1 MFDEYLWKIRF
12 KAELKRKLQI
22 TGAELTSCAKAESE
36 NYFDDDELWKEYT
49 PKDAVAENLS
59 YWTD

>member
-1 MFDEYLWKIRF
+1 MLSKYLWKIRF
-12 KAELKRKLQI
+12 KAELKRVLNISGQ
-22 TGAELTSCAKAESE
+22 ELIDCASAESE
-36 NYFDDDELWKEYT
+36 NYFDGDELWKEYS